1 MKCACGGSKSWFWA
15 LLFVALAAAPLPAHA
30 AERLVL
36 APEAEKALETMYAGD
51 PDAAIEILRGLQ
63 RSQPENP
70 QGFLLEAEARWW
82 KLYCAA
88 LDVKWGMVD
97 ALKRGKKPE
106 DNAYF
111 ELTDK
116 AVELAKQKIAVSD
129 SAEMHVY
136 AGMGWALR
144 ARLHALRGENRS
156 VAHAGVTA
164 RYEFLRALQLDP
176 EMADAT
182 AGMGLY
188 NYYIDTLSGI
198 VKMLRFFMG
207 IPGGDKKQGIRQLE
221 IGMNDGVLMKVEA
234 RFYLAKNLRTYDQQY
249 ERAVEILEPLVMRYS
264 HNPIFLVL
272 LGNFN
277 AELNRNEKAKEYSR
291 AALGLSLPDA
301 PCAARVHEIADS
313 FLAARP

>member
-1 MKCACGGSKSWFWA
+1 MRCARASSVPWVRA
-15 LLFVALAAAPLPAHA
+15 LLLLAVAATPLPVHA
-30 AERLVL
+30 TERLVL

-82 KLYCAA
+82 KVYCAA

-97 ALKRGKKPE
+97 APKRGKKPE
-106 DNAYF
+106 DDAYF
-111 ELTDK
+111 ALTDK
-116 AVELAKQKIAVSD
+116 TVELAKRKIAVSD

-156 VAHAGVTA
+156 VAHTGVTA

-207 IPGGDKKQGIRQLE
+207 IPGGNKNEGIRQLE
-221 IGMNDGVLMKVEA
+221 IGMEEGVLMKVEA

-249 ERAVEILEPLVMRYS
+249 ERAVEILEPLVMRYP

-272 LGNFN
+272 LGNLN
-277 AELNRNEKAKEYSR
+277 AELNRNEKAQEYFR
-291 AALGLSLPDA
+291 AALSLPLPDA

>member
-1 MKCACGGSKSWFWA
+1 MKYARAGSIAWPLA
-15 LLFVALAAAPLPAHA
+15 LLLVALAATPRRVHSS
-30 AERLVL
+30 ERLAL

-51 PDAAIEILRGLQ
+51 SDAAIEILRGLQ
-63 RSQPENP
+63 RSEPKNP

-82 KLYCAA
+82 KVYCAA

-111 ELTDK
+111 ALTDK

-129 SAEMHVY
+129 SAEMHLY

-221 IGMNDGVLMKVEA
+221 IGMTDGVLMNVEA

-249 ERAVEILEPLVMRYS
+249 QRAVEILEPLVTHYP
-264 HNPIFLVL
+264 HNPIFLIL

-277 AELNRNEKAKEYSR
+277 AELNRNEKANEQFR
-291 AALGLSLPDA
+291 AALSLPLSDGA
-301 PCAARVHEIADS
+301 CAARIREIVSS
-313 FLAARP
+313 FPAARP